1 MTEKELIQK
10 QIEELQ
16 SKLEELEKQEP
27 QITLVNSGNC
37 DMVSY
42 NDKYYYLISFHTG
55 SYFWIVRSIGS
66 FNFHKVDDPGII
78 DQLENFMTKIKGNWK

>member
-16 SKLEELEKQEP
+16 SKLEELEKPEP
-27 QITLVNSGNC
+27 QITLEKSGNC

-42 NDKYYYLISFHTG
+42 NDKYYYRLSFYTG

-66 FNFHKVDDPGII
+66 FNFHKVNDPEII
-78 DQLENFMTKIKGNWK
+78 DQLENFMKKINGY